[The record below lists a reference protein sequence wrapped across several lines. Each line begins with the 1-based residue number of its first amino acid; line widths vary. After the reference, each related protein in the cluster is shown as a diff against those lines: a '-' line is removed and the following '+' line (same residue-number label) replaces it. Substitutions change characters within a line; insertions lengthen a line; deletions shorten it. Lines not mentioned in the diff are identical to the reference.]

1 MNTPHAANG
10 ITLGLQQ
17 QLNVKSIIKENFL
30 KGCYVNPED
39 AAYTKLE
46 TERTAKMKEEIR
58 EVDNWDWSFI
68 DETYEGV
75 TLKHA
80 YDMIG

>member
-1 MNTPHAANG
+1 
-10 ITLGLQQ
+10 
-17 QLNVKSIIKENFL
+17 
-30 KGCYVNPED
+30 
-39 AAYTKLE
+39 
-46 TERTAKMKEEIR
+46 MKEEIR